1 MFFESRFLFNLFLSR
16 FVSHIF
22 LVMLYELGYKNMKK
36 KCFIFGNTNWLNKKH
51 FHIEIPLKK
60 NLKYFMWMIAY

>member
-1 MFFESRFLFNLFLSR
+1 
-16 FVSHIF
+16 
-22 LVMLYELGYKNMKK
+22 MKK

-60 NLKYFMWMIAY
+60 NLKYLMWMIAY